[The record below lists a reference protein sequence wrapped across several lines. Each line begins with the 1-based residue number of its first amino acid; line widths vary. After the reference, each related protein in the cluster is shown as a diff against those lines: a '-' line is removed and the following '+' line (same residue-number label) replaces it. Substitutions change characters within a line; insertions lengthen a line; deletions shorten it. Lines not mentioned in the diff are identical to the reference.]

1 MSTDTAVGN
10 RGTPAE
16 QPPHTKAPHR
26 FWRILLTVVL
36 VLIVLG
42 LVGAGIRYYRKVGAI
57 KSSEP
62 YQLALRQVQQ
72 DKKLIEHIGQ
82 PIRDPFVVDSLVEG
96 LGTITTQGEEGRAEL
111 TFPVTGPKGSATIG
125 VGAERKQGKW
135 WLRSLTANV
144 AGGHPIRLDMGE
156 ATDLEEAGKFVPP
169 DGKEKPKETGK
180 NGDTPPPK
188 IDLTPPEM

>member
-16 QPPHTKAPHR
+16 QPAHTKAPR
-26 FWRILLTVVL
+26 RWWRILLTVVL

-111 TFPVTGPKGSATIG
+111 TFPVAGPKGSATIRLE
-125 VGAERKQGKW
+125 AERKEGKW
-135 WLRSLTANV
+135 RLKILNGTP
-144 AGGHPIRLDMGE
+144 AGGHTIPLDMGE
-156 ATDLEEAGKFVPP
+156 ASGLDVAPVFGVPG
-169 DGKEKPKETGK
+169 GKEKPKETGK
-180 NGDTPPPK
+180 NGESPPPK
-188 IDLTPPEM
+188 IDLTVPEM